1 MPGLMPR
8 LEHMNIEHCDE
19 HPPVHNFINRK
30 KHESN
35 KILHK
40 NDSLI
45 IRWFALNLSISYEIR

>member
-45 IRWFALNLSISYEIR
+45 IR